1 MDISTLN
8 PGQRYLFYYTNT
20 HANDRTF
27 RANYLG
33 SVTYNQYTTLVVHK
47 YDSDVTGVSP
57 NLHYIGLNMIA
68 RVETLIDILESV
80 DNITIPED
88 VLLEIDKFW

>member
-1 MDISTLN
+1 M
-8 PGQRYLFYYTNT
+8 
-20 HANDRTF
+20 F

-47 YDSDVTGVSP
+47 YEGDVTGASP
-57 NLHYIGLNMIA
+57 NLHYIGLHMIA
-68 RVETLIDILESV
+68 RVETLVDILEPI
-80 DNITIPED
+80 DNIAIPDD